1 MYIRRSS
8 HDDYHYES
16 ESNISALDLDQQD
29 PDGNEIR
36 DGGNVYD
43 IEPSDACVTVAVS
56 VYLVVGEL
64 NMKSRSMM

>member
-8 HDDYHYES
+8 PDDYHDEL
-16 ESNISALDLDQQD
+16 EINISALDLDQQD

-43 IEPSDACVTVAVS
+43 IEPSDACVTVADGCFCLS
-56 VYLVVGEL
+56 CCW
-64 NMKSRSMM
+64 

>member
-36 DGGNVYD
+36 DGGIVYD
-43 IEPSDACVTVAVS
+43 IEPSDACVTVADGCFCLS
-56 VYLVVGEL
+56 CCW
-64 NMKSRSMM
+64 